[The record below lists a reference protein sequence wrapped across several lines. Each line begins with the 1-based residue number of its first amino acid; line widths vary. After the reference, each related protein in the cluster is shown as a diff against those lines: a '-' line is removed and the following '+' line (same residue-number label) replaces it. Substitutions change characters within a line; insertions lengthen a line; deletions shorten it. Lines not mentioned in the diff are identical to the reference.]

1 MAAPQRLELGLLVGA
16 DDLFAWVQPLAIPA
30 ARRDPNAAGLDGE
43 VGVARKHPRA
53 PRPRPDRVLRQ
64 PSPDRRPGDLADD
77 PRATPQRRSQPSTSA
92 RSAGPTWPAARTDA
106 GLTGEGSWHSPGQG
120 RASEPLQPP
129 GAVNSPSDCATSTTA
144 SRPPIVLPRWR
155 VCSGKP
161 AVSSSPGRSM
171 GVAHA
176 PAPLA
181 GGPPRASTR
190 RAPGSREQIMGRSVR
205 VSLREALV
213 EGPSVRVTLRPSG
226 ALPCAAGWTAATGN
240 YGSGGVA

>member
-1 MAAPQRLELGLLVGA
+1 MAAQQRLELGLLVGA

-77 PRATPQRRSQPSTSA
+77 PRAT
-92 RSAGPTWPAARTDA
+92 
-106 GLTGEGSWHSPGQG
+106 
-120 RASEPLQPP
+120 ASEAISAVDEREIGRPDLAGSSHGRGSHWRGIMAFTRTRTCIGPLQPP
-129 GAVNSPSDCATSTTA
+129 AAVNSPSDFATSTTA

>member
-1 MAAPQRLELGLLVGA
+1 MAKSGSRGNTHERHDHGRIASSASHRQTVVPEIWQTIR
-16 DDLFAWVQPLAIPA
+16 
-30 ARRDPNAAGLDGE
+30 ARP
-43 VGVARKHPRA
+43 
-53 PRPRPDRVLRQ
+53 
-64 PSPDRRPGDLADD
+64 
-77 PRATPQRRSQPSTSA
+77 PQRRSQPSTSA

-129 GAVNSPSDCATSTTA
+129 GAVNSPSDFATSTTA

-155 VCSGKP
+155 GYSGKP

-176 PAPLA
+176 PTPLA